1 MDAVLNL
8 TLALSAALLAILACL
23 AAYEK
28 FILDLQEKDAL
39 KAAKVRRAIVTSLKV
54 LVVAFV
60 FFGLATGWLL
70 VIVLI

>member
-39 KAAKVRRAIVTSLKV
+39 KAAKVRRVIVTSLKV
-54 LVVAFV
+54 LVIAFV